1 MILDEA
7 EEKQELLTWLK
18 DRFDVDTSVEEIEIF
33 GISSTILQKIDA
45 LIDVSERF
53 LMDGSDTKLRL
64 LEIREYFS
72 SFPRT
77 VLEVDTAEESG
88 NIVQKSGRPLY
99 NWVEAPKLGEG
110 G

>member
-1 MILDEA
+1 MLIDEA
-7 EEKQELLTWLK
+7 EKQELLTWLK

-53 LMDGSDTKLRL
+53 FMENSQTKARL
-64 LEIREYFS
+64 SEIREYFS
-72 SFPRT
+72 TYPRV
-77 VLEVDTAEESG
+77 VLEVDTAEENG

-99 NWVEAPKLGEG
+99 NWVQAPKLG
-110 G
+110 

>member
-1 MILDEA
+1 MILDET
-7 EEKQELLTWLK
+7 EKQELLTWLK

-45 LIDVSERF
+45 LIEVSERF
-53 LMDGSDTKLRL
+53 FMENSQTKARL

-72 SFPRT
+72 AYPRST
-77 VLEVDTAEESG
+77 LEVETAEENG

-99 NWVEAPKLGEG
+99 NWVEAPKLGERG
-110 G
+110 

>member
-1 MILDEA
+1 VIVDET
-7 EEKQELLTWLK
+7 EKQELLTWLK

-53 LMDGSDTKLRL
+53 FMDNSQTKARL
-64 LEIREYFS
+64 SEIREYFS
-72 SFPRT
+72 SYPRV
-77 VLEVDTAEESG
+77 VLEVDTAEEGG

-99 NWVEAPKLGEG
+99 NWVQAPKLSAEG
-110 G
+110 

>member
-1 MILDEA
+1 MLTDEA
-7 EEKQELLTWLK
+7 EKQELLTWLK

-53 LMDGSDTKLRL
+53 FMENSQTKARL
-64 LEIREYFS
+64 SEIREYFS
-72 SFPRT
+72 AYPRV
-77 VLEVDTAEESG
+77 VLEVDTAEEGG

-99 NWVEAPKLGEG
+99 NWVQAPKLDAEG
-110 G
+110 

>member
-1 MILDEA
+1 VLTDEA
-7 EEKQELLTWLK
+7 EKQELLTWLK

-53 LMDGSDTKLRL
+53 FMENSQTKARL
-64 LEIREYFS
+64 SEIREYFS
-72 SFPRT
+72 AYPRV
-77 VLEVDTAEESG
+77 VLEVDTAEEGG

-99 NWVEAPKLGEG
+99 NWVQAPKLDAEG
-110 G
+110 